1 VPVTGPL
8 ARRLTRTLTREITR
22 GEGSGQPLKIAGI
35 GGEIPQATA
44 AAGNSSQVRI
54 ETDNYMK
61 LGRAQRT
68 LALAVCNYSL
78 SGTRVET
85 ATGNAVVVRA
95 HLRIDSAPTP
105 VVVLTW
111 DIGQASH
118 SMASGESLALSDEVS
133 AAAFGLAQFDAG
145 TVVMARVSMTVA
157 NVAEVIP
164 TTTSK
169 YTTEESVRGP
179 NTSTQIGSAGSLT
192 VPGGWAAIT
201 SKVGPA
207 ALLGR
212 AVGTPLGAIFF
223 GDSIPNGF
231 GDNVGYGNAGGGVYV
246 RGAYDIGSGVVFPW
260 ARQAKTGTTA
270 QQAVANFTKQSD
282 LWAYATHFICN
293 LGTNDAGAGRTAA
306 QAYADLQTIWAA
318 ARAKGVRHVTQQR
331 IMARASSS
339 SDSWATV
346 PNETITTAYQTGG
359 TFRDPLNTSIGGS
372 SNLNAVLNLDPH
384 WSDGTLNDHIVM
396 TGVAGATTTD
406 GIHSTPARAALIAP
420 DVASFLAGLT

>member
-1 VPVTGPL
+1 VLNLGGALGVAALG
-8 ARRLTRTLTREITR
+8 AGVGR
-22 GEGSGQPLKIAGI
+22 QPLKIAGI
-35 GGEIPQATA
+35 GGEVPQATA

-54 ETDNYMK
+54 ETDNFMK
-61 LGRAQRT
+61 LGRAQRS

-105 VVVLTW
+105 VVVLAW
-111 DIGQASH
+111 DVGQASH
-118 SMASGESLALSDEVS
+118 SMASGESLALSDEVLAS
-133 AAAFGLAQFDAG
+133 AFGLSQFDAG

-169 YTTEESVRGP
+169 YTTGGEQSVRGP
-179 NTSTQIGSAGSLT
+179 NTSTQIGSAGALAT
-192 VPGGWAAIT
+192 PGGWAAIT

-212 AVGTPLGAIFF
+212 AVGTPVGAIFF

-231 GDNVGYGNAGGGVYV
+231 GDNVGYGDQGGGVYV
-246 RGAYDIGSGVVFPW
+246 RGAYDIGGGVVLPW

-270 QQAVANFTKQSD
+270 QQAVASVAKQSE

-306 QAYADLQTIWAA
+306 QAYADLQTLWAA
-318 ARAKGVRHVTQQR
+318 AKAKGVRHVTQQR
-331 IMARASSS
+331 ILARASSS

-346 PNETITTAYQTGG
+346 PNETVTSAYQTGG
-359 TFRDPLNTSIGGS
+359 TFRDPLNALIAGS
-372 SNLNAVLNLDPH
+372 ADINAVLNLDPH
-384 WSDGTLNDHIVM
+384 WSDATLNDHIVM

-406 GIHSTPARAALIAP
+406 GIHATPARAALMGP
-420 DVASFLAGLT
+420 DAASFYAGLN